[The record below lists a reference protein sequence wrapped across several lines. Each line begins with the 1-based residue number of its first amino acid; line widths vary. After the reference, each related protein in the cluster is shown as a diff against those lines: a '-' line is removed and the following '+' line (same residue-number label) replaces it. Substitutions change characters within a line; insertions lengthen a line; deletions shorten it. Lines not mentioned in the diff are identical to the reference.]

1 VIVIVAPID
10 TAKSLQRFDLGRNR
24 ERPPTRRRP
33 GKVAL
38 NCAVDLHDCHVT

>member
-24 ERPPTRRRP
+24 ERPPT
-33 GKVAL
+33 GDDVARSR
-38 NCAVDLHDCHVT
+38 